1 MIQIFNKIIFGSD
14 AEAFLALDVNSKVN
28 FIKKYT
34 NQQNDDLINEFLTNL
49 PMYKSQGENC
59 IGCKLSNDGKNISKT
74 NAVEVATSSEPTMV
88 GESSSRDNTERP
100 RQTKRKKG

>member
-14 AEAFLALDVNSKVN
+14 ADAFLALDINAKCN
-28 FIKKYT
+28 WIKKYT

-88 GESSSRDNTERP
+88 AKSVERTNTKAR
-100 RQTKRKKG
+100 KRNKTN